1 MLRNYRLQN
10 YNFKLLFNVLVLMA
24 MGLLFIH
31 SANPSFVVKQALGIT
46 MGLGIIIVV
55 SLIDFQVFTRN
66 AEILYIF
73 NVIMLIGVKLFGK
86 DVNGAKRWFSLGPLG
101 TFQPSELSKVIM
113 IIVIAAFLVKHQ
125 DDLNEPKILGK
136 LALVCA
142 VPLRLILKQ
151 PSLSSTLDICFII
164 LGMIFMAGLSSKL
177 IVRVLIIG
185 VPLLAIFLWYVQ
197 TPGQVLLEPHQVA
210 RIMSF
215 LHPEN
220 YADSTALQTSNSIM
234 AIGSGGLFG
243 KGFGALLAGCGHP
256 IAGKTLGVVIKSLF
270 SRTPSPHDLYT
281 DSSKF
286 LRLSDVCLNTT
297 MKYTWVKYKGRWE
310 FGYSCDKT
318 AWKYVLTEGKLNTKT
333 KLYDYEKLTRSF
345 TNKGNYYKPYVAIKT
360 VVDYKKMYGDNA
372 STGNNDPI
380 GYSSTAS
387 YEIKNSDKKVVK
399 TLKPLFIKNTT
410 ALI

>member
-142 VPLRLILKQ
+142 VPLLLILKQ
-151 PSLSSTLDICFII
+151 PSLSSTLE
-164 LGMIFMAGLSSKL
+164 
-177 IVRVLIIG
+177 IG
-185 VPLLAIFLWYVQ
+185 RAHV
-197 TPGQVLLEPHQVA
+197 
-210 RIMSF
+210 
-215 LHPEN
+215 
-220 YADSTALQTSNSIM
+220 
-234 AIGSGGLFG
+234 
-243 KGFGALLAGCGHP
+243 
-256 IAGKTLGVVIKSLF
+256 
-270 SRTPSPHDLYT
+270 
-281 DSSKF
+281 
-286 LRLSDVCLNTT
+286 
-297 MKYTWVKYKGRWE
+297 
-310 FGYSCDKT
+310 
-318 AWKYVLTEGKLNTKT
+318 
-333 KLYDYEKLTRSF
+333 
-345 TNKGNYYKPYVAIKT
+345 
-360 VVDYKKMYGDNA
+360 
-372 STGNNDPI
+372 
-380 GYSSTAS
+380 
-387 YEIKNSDKKVVK
+387 
-399 TLKPLFIKNTT
+399 
-410 ALI
+410 

>member
-142 VPLRLILKQ
+142 VPLLLILKQ
-151 PSLSSTLDICFII
+151 PSLSSTLDICFIDHWSTTFSN
-164 LGMIFMAGLSSKL
+164 LFM
-177 IVRVLIIG
+177 VRPDAWTG
-185 VPLLAIFLWYVQ
+185 FTRA
-197 TPGQVLLEPHQVA
+197 A
-210 RIMSF
+210 
-215 LHPEN
+215 
-220 YADSTALQTSNSIM
+220 
-234 AIGSGGLFG
+234 SGGQD
-243 KGFGALLAGCGHP
+243 H
-256 IAGKTLGVVIKSLF
+256 VIF
-270 SRTPSPHDLYT
+270 TSRELCRFN
-281 DSSKF
+281 SS
-286 LRLSDVCLNTT
+286 
-297 MKYTWVKYKGRWE
+297 
-310 FGYSCDKT
+310 
-318 AWKYVLTEGKLNTKT
+318 
-333 KLYDYEKLTRSF
+333 
-345 TNKGNYYKPYVAIKT
+345 
-360 VVDYKKMYGDNA
+360 
-372 STGNNDPI
+372 
-380 GYSSTAS
+380 
-387 YEIKNSDKKVVK
+387 SDKQFNYGNRIWRIIWKRFWK
-399 TLKPLFIKNTT
+399 
-410 ALI
+410 

>member
-142 VPLRLILKQ
+142 VPLLLILKQ

-243 KGFGALLAGCGHP
+243 KGFGSNTISNVCLLY
-256 IAGKTLGVVIKSLF
+256 TS
-270 SRTPSPHDLYT
+270 PSPRD
-281 DSSKF
+281 
-286 LRLSDVCLNTT
+286 R
-297 MKYTWVKYKGRWE
+297 G
-310 FGYSCDKT
+310 
-318 AWKYVLTEGKLNTKT
+318 
-333 KLYDYEKLTRSF
+333 
-345 TNKGNYYKPYVAIKT
+345 
-360 VVDYKKMYGDNA
+360 
-372 STGNNDPI
+372 
-380 GYSSTAS
+380 
-387 YEIKNSDKKVVK
+387 
-399 TLKPLFIKNTT
+399 
-410 ALI
+410 

>member
-142 VPLRLILKQ
+142 VPLLLILKQ

-197 TPGQVLLEPHQVA
+197 TPGQVLLEPQD
-210 RIMSF
+210 RKS
-215 LHPEN
+215 
-220 YADSTALQTSNSIM
+220 
-234 AIGSGGLFG
+234 
-243 KGFGALLAGCGHP
+243 
-256 IAGKTLGVVIKSLF
+256 VV
-270 SRTPSPHDLYT
+270 
-281 DSSKF
+281 
-286 LRLSDVCLNTT
+286 
-297 MKYTWVKYKGRWE
+297 
-310 FGYSCDKT
+310 
-318 AWKYVLTEGKLNTKT
+318 
-333 KLYDYEKLTRSF
+333 
-345 TNKGNYYKPYVAIKT
+345 
-360 VVDYKKMYGDNA
+360 
-372 STGNNDPI
+372 
-380 GYSSTAS
+380 
-387 YEIKNSDKKVVK
+387 
-399 TLKPLFIKNTT
+399 
-410 ALI
+410 

>member
-142 VPLRLILKQ
+142 VPLLLILKQ

-234 AIGSGGLFG
+234 AIGSGGLLE
-243 KGFGALLAGCGHP
+243 KVLE
-256 IAGKTLGVVIKSLF
+256 VIQY
-270 SRTPSPHDLYT
+270 R
-281 DSSKF
+281 
-286 LRLSDVCLNTT
+286 
-297 MKYTWVKYKGRWE
+297 
-310 FGYSCDKT
+310 
-318 AWKYVLTEGKLNTKT
+318 
-333 KLYDYEKLTRSF
+333 
-345 TNKGNYYKPYVAIKT
+345 
-360 VVDYKKMYGDNA
+360 MYQPA
-372 STGNNDPI
+372 M
-380 GYSSTAS
+380 
-387 YEIKNSDKKVVK
+387 
-399 TLKPLFIKNTT
+399 
-410 ALI
+410 